1 MLYGIYCV
9 SLYCIITIIALEMND
24 IQKMLSTAY
33 ELEGLLLLARQRESD
48 VPSAVIDGI
57 RNKISELGKLAATA
71 MQGEQEA
78 NMPNNAVSTPAETAF
93 DTDELQYELDHDSIE
108 IAEPRNIRTEYES
121 DESDLLT
128 SIVTSDSE
136 STTASLEAIEYTP
149 EEELPQEEIEQ
160 EEINEPQTIPAAVT
174 YQEETNP
181 DETSSQEASE
191 EESPSEP
198 ITLDKVLTRNKS
210 KELRSAFSINDMF
223 RFRRE
228 LFGNSA
234 ADMTDAL
241 NLVEAMG
248 NYAEA
253 EDYFYNDLGWDK
265 DSEEVVE
272 FMDIIKNHFS

>member
-33 ELEGLLLLARQRESD
+33 ELEGLLLLAQQRESD
-48 VPSAVIDGI
+48 VPSTVVDGI

-78 NMPNNAVSTPAETAF
+78 NMSSNAVAAPAETAF

-136 STTASLEAIEYTP
+136 STTAFLEAIECAP
-149 EEELPQEEIEQ
+149 EEELPQEKIKQ
-160 EEINEPQTIPAAVT
+160 EEIDEPQAIPAAVT
-174 YQEETNP
+174 YQEESNP
-181 DETSSQEASE
+181 DETSSQEALE

-265 DSEEVVE
+265 DSEEVME